1 MRVTPVACAG
11 HWVITRGRETTRIGI
26 DLIDARRV
34 RGLEP
39 KERKSM
45 RGMGRIFKRGPIYW
59 IAYYHR
65 GKEFRES
72 SRSDS
77 EAQARKLLKKRI
89 GEVANG
95 QLIGPSEERLGF
107 DDLANMLIT
116 DYEINGK
123 RSVDSVRLSIR
134 HLREFFGLYR
144 AIDITPDRISAYVRA
159 RQEEDAANGSINREL
174 AALKRAFTLATR
186 AGKLNSAPYIRLLEE
201 NNSRCGFLDHGSFLA
216 LRDGLPAHLKD
227 PVTFLY
233 LSGWRVS
240 EMRTLEWRDV
250 DLSGRELC
258 LRPEVSKNK
267 DGRPLPLR
275 GELLEIIQRAHDK
288 RRPECPYV
296 FHDDGQPIGDFRKAW
311 NTACKKAG
319 LSGIIVHDLRRT
331 AVRNMVRAGIPER
344 VAMALS
350 GHKTRR
356 VFDRYNIVSD
366 SDRAQAS
373 ELLQTHLGAQANRSK
388 IEPIATPTRAH

>member
-1 MRVTPVACAG
+1 
-11 HWVITRGRETTRIGI
+11 
-26 DLIDARRV
+26 
-34 RGLEP
+34 
-39 KERKSM
+39 
-45 RGMGRIFKRGPIYW
+45 MGRIFKRGSIYW

-65 GKEFRES
+65 GKEYRES
-72 SRSDS
+72 SRSES

-95 QLIGPSEERLGF
+95 QLIGPSEERLSF
-107 DDLANMLIT
+107 EDLAKMLIT

-123 RSVDSVRLSIR
+123 RSVDSARLSIR

-159 RQEEDAANGSINREL
+159 RQEEGAANGSINREL

-201 NNSRCGFLDHGSFLA
+201 NNSRRGFLDHGSFLA
-216 LRDGLPAHLKD
+216 LRDGLPAHLQD

-250 DLSGRELC
+250 DLAGHEVR
-258 LRPEVSKNK
+258 LRPEESKNK
-267 DGRPLPLR
+267 DGRVLPLR
-275 GELLEIIQRAHDK
+275 GELLEVFERAREK
-288 RRPECPYV
+288 RRPDCPFV
-296 FHDDGQPIGDFRKAW
+296 FHDEGEPIGDFRKAW
-311 NTACKKAG
+311 KTACKKAG

-344 VAMALS
+344 VAMELS

-356 VFDRYNIVSD
+356 IFDRYNIVSNED
-366 SDRAQAS
+366 LATAT
-373 ELLQTHLGAQANRSK
+373 ELLQSHLNRTHRRPKVTSLSVR
-388 IEPIATPTRAH
+388 E

>member
-1 MRVTPVACAG
+1 
-11 HWVITRGRETTRIGI
+11 
-26 DLIDARRV
+26 
-34 RGLEP
+34 
-39 KERKSM
+39 
-45 RGMGRIFKRGPIYW
+45 MGRIFKRGSIYW
-59 IAYYHR
+59 IAYCFR
-65 GKEFRES
+65 GKEHRES

-77 EAQARKLLKKRI
+77 ESQARKLLKKRI

-95 QLIGPSEERLGF
+95 HLIGPSEERLSF
-107 DDLANMLIT
+107 EDLAKMLIV
-116 DYEINGK
+116 DYEIIGK
-123 RSVDSVRLSIR
+123 RSLESVRLSVR
-134 HLREFFGLYR
+134 HLREFFGLDR
-144 AIDITPDRISAYVRA
+144 AIDITADRIAKYVRE
-159 RQEEDAANGSINREL
+159 RQKEGAANGSINREL

-186 AGKLNSAPYIRLLEE
+186 AGKLGSAPYIPLLEE
-201 NNSRCGFLDHGSFLA
+201 NNSRRGFLDHGSFLA

-250 DLSGRELC
+250 DLPGRELC

-275 GELLEIIQRAHDK
+275 GELLEIIERAHEK
-288 RRPECPYV
+288 RRPDCPFV
-296 FHDDGQPIGDFRKAW
+296 FHDDGEPIGDFRKAW

-319 LSGIIVHDLRRT
+319 LGGIIVHDLRRT

-344 VAMALS
+344 VAMELS

-356 VFDRYNIVSD
+356 VFDRYNIVND
-366 SDRAQAS
+366 ADRARAS
-373 ELLQTHLGAQANRSK
+373 ELLQSHLVAQSNARK
-388 IEPIATPTRAH
+388 ITPLPERREIG

>member
-1 MRVTPVACAG
+1 
-11 HWVITRGRETTRIGI
+11 
-26 DLIDARRV
+26 
-34 RGLEP
+34 
-39 KERKSM
+39 
-45 RGMGRIFKRGPIYW
+45 MGRIFKRGSIYW
-59 IAYYHR
+59 IAYCFR
-65 GKEFRES
+65 GKEHRES

-77 EAQARKLLKKRI
+77 ESQARKLLKKRI

-95 QLIGPSEERLGF
+95 HLIGPSEERLSF
-107 DDLANMLIT
+107 EDLAKMLIV

-123 RSVDSVRLSIR
+123 RSLESVRLSIR
-134 HLREFFGLYR
+134 HLKEFFGLDR
-144 AIDITPDRISAYVRA
+144 AVDITADRVAKYVRE
-159 RQEEDAANGSINREL
+159 RQKEGAANGSINREL

-186 AGKLNSAPYIRLLEE
+186 AGKLGSAPYIPLLEE
-201 NNSRCGFLDHGSFLA
+201 NNSRRGFLDHGSFLA

-250 DLSGRELC
+250 DLPGRELC

-275 GELLEIIQRAHDK
+275 GELLEIIHRAHEK
-288 RRPECPYV
+288 RRPDCPHV

-319 LSGIIVHDLRRT
+319 LNGIIVHDLRRT
-331 AVRNMVRAGIPER
+331 AVRNMLRAGLPER
-344 VAMALS
+344 VAMELS

-356 VFDRYNIVSD
+356 VFDRYNIVND
-366 SDRAQAS
+366 ADRVRAS
-373 ELLQTHLGAQANRSK
+373 ELLQSHLDAQPDTRK
-388 IEPIATPTRAH
+388 VRPIPNHGHAV

>member
-1 MRVTPVACAG
+1 MRTAPATGVGDWPIAGGCAG
-11 HWVITRGRETTRIGI
+11 TCVRI
-26 DLIDARRV
+26 DLLNTGRLD
-34 RGLEP
+34 GL
-39 KERKSM
+39 KEKELKSM

-65 GKEFRES
+65 GTEHRES

-77 EAQARKLLKKRI
+77 EAKARKLLKKRI

-95 QLIGPSEERLGF
+95 HLIGPSEERLGF
-107 DDLANMLIT
+107 DDLAKMLIT
-116 DYEINGK
+116 DYEINSR
-123 RSVDSVRLSIR
+123 RSVDSARLSIR

-186 AGKLNSAPYIRLLEE
+186 AGKLGSAPYIPLLEE
-201 NNSRCGFLDHGSFLA
+201 NNSRRGFLDHGSFLA
-216 LRDGLPAHLKD
+216 MRDGLPAHLKD

-250 DLSGRELC
+250 DLADHQVR
-258 LRPEVSKNK
+258 LRPEESKNK
-267 DGRPLPLR
+267 HGRVLPLR
-275 GELLEIIQRAHDK
+275 GELREIFGRARQN
-288 RRPECPYV
+288 RRAECPFV
-296 FHDDGQPIGDFRKAW
+296 FHDEGEPIGDFRKAW
-311 NTACKKAG
+311 KTACKKAG
-319 LSGIIVHDLRRT
+319 ISAIIVHDLRRT

-344 VAMALS
+344 VAMELS

-356 VFDRYNIVSD
+356 IFDRYNIVSD
-366 SDRAQAS
+366 EDLNAATDRLEDHLTRQPAAS
-373 ELLQTHLGAQANRSK
+373 K
-388 IEPIATPTRAH
+388 VTRLS

>member
-1 MRVTPVACAG
+1 
-11 HWVITRGRETTRIGI
+11 
-26 DLIDARRV
+26 
-34 RGLEP
+34 
-39 KERKSM
+39 
-45 RGMGRIFKRGPIYW
+45 MGRIFKRGSIYW
-59 IAYYHR
+59 IAYCFR
-65 GKEFRES
+65 GKEHRES

-77 EAQARKLLKKRI
+77 ESQARKLMKKRI

-95 QLIGPSEERLGF
+95 HLIGPSEDRLSF
-107 DDLANMLIT
+107 EDLAKMLIV

-123 RSVDSVRLSIR
+123 RSLESVRLSVR
-134 HLREFFGLYR
+134 HLREFFGLDR
-144 AIDITPDRISAYVRA
+144 AVDITADRVAKYVRE
-159 RQEEDAANGSINREL
+159 RQKEGAANGSINREL

-186 AGKLNSAPYIRLLEE
+186 AGKLGSAPYIPLLEE
-201 NNSRCGFLDHGSFLA
+201 NNSRRGFLDHGSFLA

-275 GELLEIIQRAHDK
+275 GELLEIIQRAHEK
-288 RRPECPYV
+288 WRLHSPYV

-331 AVRNMVRAGIPER
+331 AVRNMVRAGIPDR
-344 VAMALS
+344 VEMELS

-356 VFDRYNIVSD
+356 VFDRYNIVND
-366 SDRAQAS
+366 ADRARAS
-373 ELLQTHLGAQANRSK
+373 ELLQSHLGAQSNAGK
-388 IEPIATPTRAH
+388 VMPLTRRGAAS